1 MREREVVKRIAERLR
16 VEGVMILQVR
26 YGQEQ
31 GPDIEGILPTC
42 QRHLYIEAKGE
53 RPGGQESAKRRVAL
67 GEALYQT
74 LAVYDADVV
83 CAIAL
88 PFNAGYQRLLQK
100 VLPGIRR
107 LGLHVL
113 LVRDDE
119 IWHLAPTAPGFF
131 PTKPTS
137 LIEAL
142 EQ

>member
-16 VEGVMILQVR
+16 IEGLMNLQVR

-31 GPDIEGILPTC
+31 GLDIEGVLPSS
-42 QRHLYIEAKGE
+42 RRRLYIEAKGD
-53 RPGGQESAKRRVAL
+53 RPGGQEAAKRRVAL
-67 GEALYQT
+67 GEALYQI

-88 PFNAGYQRLLQK
+88 PSNQGFQRLLRNI
-100 VLPGIRR
+100 LPGLHR

-113 LVRDDE
+113 LVGDTD
-119 IWHLAPTAPGFF
+119 IWHLAPSAQGFF
-131 PTKPTS
+131 PSKPQS

-142 EQ
+142 EA